1 MKKKKLI
8 ILCILAALLLA
19 LITTAV
25 ILKIRHDEK
34 MEQLRI
40 YNATYLVVDGIEY
53 RRDST
58 SLDLS
63 NKQIGEFD
71 KLKEL
76 TALRQLNLRS
86 TGITA
91 AQYDAL
97 RAALPG
103 CSISWSVPF
112 QGGFYDDDT
121 QELTLTELSNS
132 DVAMLSYLPALTSIN
147 ADACRD
153 YESLFMLME
162 QYPDITVTYT
172 VPIGDLTVGHT
183 EETITISDPDASELF
198 ARLPLLPALKTVT
211 LEGAVPDNEIM
222 LELKNTFPNIRF
234 SWNFTVCGVEAN
246 SLDDYLDLS
255 GIALGSTEELEA
267 ALPYFYELKKVDM
280 VDCGF
285 SNSEMDDLNWRHPKT
300 RFIWEV
306 PICGKTFRT
315 DIRYFM
321 PWQIRSGRTMANLQ
335 NLRYCKDIEVM
346 DFGHMGVSDFSF
358 VEDLPKLRCL
368 LVLDC
373 PITDLQS
380 ISTCTSLEFLEI
392 AQTTVRDYWPLTNL
406 SNLKD
411 LNISSTPHNL
421 STHKTS
427 GLNDISMLYQFTQL
441 DRLWSVRSFVK
452 KARFPEIH
460 GWLPDSVV
468 MLEVSACTSFGWRQ
482 SPLYYEHRD
491 IMGMY
496 YMMH

>member
-8 ILCILAALLLA
+8 LLCVLAALLLA
-19 LITTAV
+19 LIATAV
-25 ILKIRHDEK
+25 VLKVRHDQE
-34 MEQLRI
+34 MERLRI

-76 TALRQLNLRS
+76 AALKQLNLRG
-86 TGITA
+86 TGITT

-97 RAALPG
+97 HAALPG
-103 CSISWSVPF
+103 CEISWSVPF
-112 QGGFYDDDT
+112 QGGFYDDNT
-121 QELTLTELSNS
+121 QELTLMELSLS
-132 DVAMLSYLPALTSIN
+132 DVALLSYLPALTSIN

-153 YESLFMLME
+153 YEPLFALMA
-162 QYPDITVTYT
+162 QYPDLAVTYT

-183 EETITISDPDASELF
+183 EEAITLTNANASELF
-198 ARLPLLPALKTVT
+198 TRLPLLPALKTVT
-211 LEGAVPDNEIM
+211 LEGEIPDNTIM
-222 LELKNTFPNIRF
+222 LELKETFPNIRF

-255 GIALGSTEELEA
+255 GMKLGSTEELEA
-267 ALPYFYELKKVDM
+267 ALPYFYGLKKVDM

-285 SNSEMDDLNWRHPKT
+285 SDSEMDDLNWRHPKT

-306 PICGKTFRT
+306 RICGKMFRT

-321 PWQIRSGRTMANLQ
+321 PWQIRTGRTMTNLQ

-368 LVLDC
+368 LILDC
-373 PITDLQS
+373 TVRDLQS

-392 AQTTVRDYWPLTNL
+392 AQTPIRDYWPLINL
-406 SNLKD
+406 TNLKD

-421 STHKTS
+421 ATHKTV
-427 GLNDISMLYQFTQL
+427 GLNDIAMLYQLTKL
-441 DRLWSVRSFVK
+441 DRLWSVRSFIK
-452 KARFPEIH
+452 KDRYPEIH
-460 GWLPDSVV
+460 GWLPDTIV
-468 MLEVSACTSFGWRQ
+468 MLEVSRCTSFGWRQ

-491 IMGMY
+491 IMGMQ